1 MEAGY
6 FGLFV
11 LSTKS
16 EGVSSIYNN
25 KEIYY
30 FKGIDVNEISSE
42 IINIFKCKE
51 KFNEYRIN
59 LRNKISNYE
68 WRNVKSKWIEALTEA
83 VNHY

>member
-1 MEAGY
+1 MYLASFSGM
-6 FGLFV
+6 FP
-11 LSTKS
+11 SR
-16 EGVSSIYNN
+16 SS
-25 KEIYY
+25 
-30 FKGIDVNEISSE
+30 SSE